1 MTTSSQLAE
10 VTPST
15 EGIAKAAGVL
25 SLGNVASRALGLVR
39 ETVKA
44 DLFGASP
51 YVSAFEVAAIVP
63 TMIYDLLIGGLL
75 SAALVPVF
83 SDYASP
89 QQRQELWRIFSIVVS
104 LAVVILSLIVILLE
118 LFAPQVAWLLGGGFD
133 VQFQAVTTK
142 LIRIILPAVLFFGLS
157 GMVTAL
163 LYTLKRF
170 TYPAFGAAIYNAGI
184 ITAALLLADKVN
196 IYSLALGIL
205 LGAMLQLAIQ
215 LPDLRDVRFALS
227 LDLSHPAL
235 RRIVGLYLPI
245 VLGLVISQIGIAIDR
260 NLASRTGGESIAW
273 MQYATRLIQLPIGLV
288 SAAISLAIL
297 PTLSQYGSEAT
308 SQQHPT
314 SNIQYPISN
323 IQYPISDVKRETS
336 NACPEQSRRVKRET
350 SDFQR
355 TLALGLKMVLMAIIP
370 ATIGLFVLATP
381 IVALL
386 YQHGNFDAHD
396 TVQTAM
402 ALRYY
407 LLGLTFAAID
417 LPLVFAFYARKDTL
431 TPALVGV
438 LGVVVYLIVA
448 LSLIRPLGMI
458 GLILANS
465 AQLTIHALTMLVLIQ
480 RRMGGLGGHGI
491 MALALKTIFASLVMG
506 GITYLALS
514 GLQSALDAS
523 PLVSKLVIVGGAGG
537 VGLATYLGM
546 IALLRVEEAR
556 LVGKMIWRK
565 VRLSD

>member
-1 MTTSSQLAE
+1 MTTSSELAE
-10 VTPST
+10 VTPAT
-15 EGIAKAAGVL
+15 EGIAKAAGIL

-39 ETVKA
+39 EIVIA
-44 DLFGASP
+44 DIFGASP
-51 YVSAFEVAAIVP
+51 WVSAFEVASRVP

-89 QQRQELWRIFSIVVS
+89 EKRQELWRIFSVVLS
-104 LAVVILSLIVILLE
+104 LAVVVLGLIVILVE
-118 LFAPQVAWLLGGGFD
+118 LFAPQVASLLGGGFD
-133 VQFQAVTTK
+133 AQLQAVTTK
-142 LIRIILPAVLFFGLS
+142 MIRIVLPAVLFFGLS
-157 GMVTAL
+157 GMVTGL

-170 TYPAFGAAIYNAGI
+170 TYPAFGAAIYNAGV
-184 ITAALLLADKVN
+184 ITCALLLADKVN
-196 IYSLALGIL
+196 IYSLGLGIL
-205 LGAMLQLAIQ
+205 LGAILQLAIQ
-215 LPDLRDVRFALS
+215 LPDLRDVRFSFS

-235 RRIVGLYLPI
+235 RRIVGLYLPV
-245 VLGLVISQIGIAIDR
+245 VLGVVISQIGITIDR
-260 NLASRTGGESIAW
+260 RLASGTGEESIAW
-273 MQYATRLIQLPIGLV
+273 MRFATQLIQFPIGLV

-308 SQQHPT
+308 SQQSPT
-314 SNIQYPISN
+314 SNFQPFGRAQDRPPPSN
-323 IQYPISDVKRETS
+323 
-336 NACPEQSRRVKRET
+336 
-350 SDFQR
+350 FQH

-370 ATIGLFVLATP
+370 ATIGLFILATP

-386 YQHGNFDAHD
+386 YHHGQFDARD
-396 TVQTAM
+396 TVQTAL

-480 RRMGGLGGHGI
+480 RRMGGLGGHGV
-491 MALALKTIFASLVMG
+491 MALAFKALFASLVMG
-506 GITYLALS
+506 GVTYLALGRLES
-514 GLQSALDAS
+514 VLDANT
-523 PLVSKLVIVGGAGG
+523 LVGKLVIVGGAGG
-537 VGLATYLGM
+537 VGLATYLAM

-556 LVGKMIWRK
+556 MVGEMIWRK
-565 VRLSD
+565 VRSSG

>member
-1 MTTSSQLAE
+1 MTTSSQSVE
-10 VTPST
+10 VPPSG
-15 EGIAKAAGVL
+15 EGIAKAAGIL
-25 SLGNVASRALGLVR
+25 SLGNVASRVLGLVR
-39 ETVKA
+39 QTVIA

-51 YVSAFEVAAIVP
+51 YVSAFVAAARVP

-89 QQRQELWRIFSIVVS
+89 QKRQELWHIFSIVVS

-118 LFAPQVAWLLGGGFD
+118 LFAPQVAWLLGSGFD
-133 VQFQAVTTK
+133 AQLQAVTARM
-142 LIRIILPAVLFFGLS
+142 IRIILPAVLFFGLS
-157 GMVTAL
+157 GMVTGL

-196 IYSLALGIL
+196 IYSLTLGIL

-215 LPDLRDVRFALS
+215 LPDLRDVRFAFS

-235 RRIVGLYLPI
+235 RRIAGLYLPI
-245 VLGLVISQIGIAIDR
+245 VLGLVISQIGIVIDSS
-260 NLASRTGGESIAW
+260 LASRTGGESIAW
-273 MQYATRLIQLPIGLV
+273 MDYATRLIQFPIGMV
-288 SAAISLAIL
+288 SAAVSLAIL
-297 PTLSQYGSEAT
+297 PTLSQYASTA
-308 SQQHPT
+308 P
-314 SNIQYPISN
+314 SNQYPISN
-323 IQYPISDVKRETS
+323 IQPPTS
-336 NACPEQSRRVKRET
+336 NLQPPT
-350 SDFQR
+350 SDFQH

-370 ATIGLFVLATP
+370 ATIGLFVLAAP

-386 YQHGNFDAHD
+386 FQHGNFDAHD
-396 TVQTAM
+396 TAQTAL

-480 RRMGGLGGHGI
+480 RRLGGLGGHGI
-491 MALALKTIFASLVMG
+491 MALAFKTLSASLVMG
-506 GITYLALS
+506 GVTYLALS
-514 GLQSALDAS
+514 GLQRVLDANT
-523 PLVSKLVIVGGAGG
+523 LMGKLVIVGGAGG
-537 VGLATYLGM
+537 AGLATYLGM
-546 IALLRVEEAR
+546 IALLQVEEAR
-556 LVGKMIWRK
+556 LVGGMIWRK
-565 VRLSD
+565 VRPSS

>member
-1 MTTSSQLAE
+1 MTRESQLAE
-10 VTPST
+10 APPST
-15 EGIAKAAGVL
+15 EGIAKAAGIL

-51 YVSAFEVAAIVP
+51 EVSAFVVAAQVP
-63 TMIYDLLIGGLL
+63 TIIYDLLIGGLL

-89 QQRQELWRIFSIVVS
+89 EKRQELWHIFSIVVS
-104 LAVVILSLIVILLE
+104 LAVVILSLVVILLE

-133 VQFQAVTTK
+133 AQLQAVTTK
-142 LIRIILPAVLFFGLS
+142 MIRIILPAVLFFGLS
-157 GMVTAL
+157 GMVTGL

-184 ITAALLLADKVN
+184 ITCALLLADKVS

-215 LPDLRDVRFALS
+215 LPDLRDVRFAFS

-235 RRIVGLYLPI
+235 RRIVGLYLPV

-297 PTLSQYGSEAT
+297 PTLSQYGSTEP
-308 SQQHPT
+308 SEQDPV
-314 SNIQYPISN
+314 SNLQRPISN
-323 IQYPISDVKRETS
+323 
-336 NACPEQSRRVKRET
+336 
-350 SDFQR
+350 FQH
-355 TLALGLKMVLMAIIP
+355 TLALALKMVLVAIIP
-370 ATIGLFVLATP
+370 AAIGLFVLAAP

-386 YQHGNFDAHD
+386 YQHGNFDTYD
-396 TVQTAM
+396 TVQTTL

-438 LGVVVYLIVA
+438 LGVVVYLILA

-465 AQLTIHALTMLVLIQ
+465 AQLTIHALTMLALLQ

-491 MALALKTIFASLVMG
+491 TALALKTLFASLVMG

-514 GLQSALDAS
+514 GLQRVLDVRT
-523 PLVSKLVIVGGAGG
+523 LVGKFIIVSGAGG
-537 VGLATYLGM
+537 LGLATYLGM
-546 IALLRVEEAR
+546 MVLLRVEEAR
-556 LVGKMIWRK
+556 LVGEMIWRK
-565 VRLSD
+565 VRPSG

>member
-1 MTTSSQLAE
+1 MTTSSQPTE
-10 VTPST
+10 VPPAT
-15 EGIAKAAGVL
+15 EGIAKAAGIL

-39 ETVKA
+39 QTVIA
-44 DLFGASP
+44 GLFGSSP
-51 YVSAFEVAAIVP
+51 HVSAFVAAARVP

-89 QQRQELWRIFSIVVS
+89 EKRQELWRIFSVVLS

-118 LFAPQVAWLLGGGFD
+118 LFAPQVAWLLGSGFD
-133 VQFQAVTTK
+133 AQLQAVTTK
-142 LIRIILPAVLFFGLS
+142 MIRLILPAVLFFGIS
-157 GMVTAL
+157 GMVTGL

-170 TYPAFGAAIYNAGI
+170 TYPAFGAAIYNAGL
-184 ITAALLLADKVN
+184 ITCALFLADKIN

-205 LGAMLQLAIQ
+205 LGAILQLAIQ
-215 LPDLRDVRFALS
+215 LPDLRDVRFAFS

-235 RRIVGLYLPI
+235 RRIAGLYLPI
-245 VLGLVISQIGIAIDR
+245 VLGLVISQIGIVIDS

-273 MQYATRLIQLPIGLV
+273 MDYATRLIQFPIGMV

-297 PTLSQYGSEAT
+297 PTLSQYASAT
-308 SQQHPT
+308 SSKQP
-314 SNIQYPISN
+314 PISN
-323 IQYPISDVKRETS
+323 IQYPTS
-336 NACPEQSRRVKRET
+336 N
-350 SDFQR
+350 FQH

-370 ATIGLFVLATP
+370 ATIGLFVLAAP

-386 YQHGNFDAHD
+386 FQHGNFDAHD
-396 TVQTAM
+396 TAQTAL

-465 AQLTIHALTMLVLIQ
+465 TQLTVHALTMLALIQ
-480 RRMGGLGGHGI
+480 RRLGGLGGHGI
-491 MALALKTIFASLVMG
+491 MALAFKALSASLVMG
-506 GITYLALS
+506 GMTYLALG

-523 PLVSKLVIVGGAGG
+523 TLVGKLVIVGGAGG

-556 LVGKMIWRK
+556 LVGEMIWRK
-565 VRLSD
+565 VRPSS

>member
-1 MTTSSQLAE
+1 MTTSSQSAE
-10 VTPST
+10 VPPAG
-15 EGIAKAAGVL
+15 EGIARAAGIL
-25 SLGNVASRALGLVR
+25 SLGNVASRVLGLVR
-39 ETVKA
+39 QTVIA
-44 DLFGASP
+44 DLFGSSP
-51 YVSAFEVAAIVP
+51 HFSAFVAAARVP

-89 QQRQELWRIFSIVVS
+89 QKRQELWRIFSIVVS
-104 LAVVILSLIVILLE
+104 LAVVVLSLIVILLE
-118 LFAPQVAWLLGGGFD
+118 LFAPQVAWLLVGGFD
-133 VQFQAVTTK
+133 AQLQAVTTK
-142 LIRIILPAVLFFGLS
+142 MIRIILPAVLFFGLS
-157 GMVTAL
+157 GMVTGL

-215 LPDLRDVRFALS
+215 LPDLRDVRFAFS

-235 RRIVGLYLPI
+235 RRIAGLYLPI
-245 VLGLVISQIGIAIDR
+245 VLGLIISQIGIVIDS

-273 MQYATRLIQLPIGLV
+273 MDYATRLIQFPIGMV
-288 SAAISLAIL
+288 SAAVSLAIL
-297 PTLSQYGSEAT
+297 PTLSQYASAT
-308 SQQHPT
+308 SSKQP
-314 SNIQYPISN
+314 PISN
-323 IQYPISDVKRETS
+323 IQYPISNVKRETS
-336 NACPEQSRRVKRET
+336 NVKRQA

-355 TLALGLKMVLMAIIP
+355 TLALGLKMVLIAIIP
-370 ATIGLFVLATP
+370 ATIGLFVLAAP

-386 YQHGNFDAHD
+386 FQHGNFDAHD
-396 TVQTAM
+396 TAQTAL

-465 AQLTIHALTMLVLIQ
+465 AQLTIHALTMLVLFQ

-491 MALALKTIFASLVMG
+491 MALIFKTIFASLVMG
-506 GITYLALS
+506 GVTYLALS
-514 GLQSALDAS
+514 GLQRVLDANT
-523 PLVSKLVIVGGAGG
+523 LLGKLVIVGGAGG
-537 VGLATYLGM
+537 VGLVTYLGM

-556 LVGKMIWRK
+556 LVGEMIWRK
-565 VRLSD
+565 VRSSS

>member
-1 MTTSSQLAE
+1 MTTSSQSVE
-10 VTPST
+10 VPPAT
-15 EGIAKAAGVL
+15 EGIAKAAGIL

-39 ETVKA
+39 ETVIA
-44 DLFGASP
+44 DVFGASP
-51 YVSAFEVAAIVP
+51 WVSAFEVASRVP
-63 TMIYDLLIGGLL
+63 TIIYDLLIGGLL

-83 SDYASP
+83 SDYTSP
-89 QQRQELWRIFSIVVS
+89 EKRQELWRIFSVVLS
-104 LAVVILSLIVILLE
+104 LTVVILGLIVFLLE
-118 LFAPQVAWLLGGGFD
+118 LLAPVVTWVLGGGFD
-133 VQFQAVTTK
+133 AQLQAVTTRM
-142 LIRIILPAVLFFGLS
+142 IRIILPAVLFFGLS
-157 GMVTAL
+157 GMVTGL

-170 TYPAFGAAIYNAGI
+170 TYPAFGAAIYNFGI
-184 ITAALLLADKVN
+184 ITCALLLADKVN
-196 IYSLALGIL
+196 IYSLGLGIL

-215 LPDLRDVRFALS
+215 LPDLRDVRFSFS
-227 LDLSHPAL
+227 LDLSNPAL
-235 RRIVGLYLPI
+235 RRILGLYLPV
-245 VLGLVISQIGIAIDR
+245 VLGLVVSEIGIIIDR

-273 MQYATRLIQLPIGLV
+273 MRFATQLIQLPIGLV
-288 SAAISLAIL
+288 STAVSLAIL
-297 PTLSQYGSEAT
+297 PTLSQYGSEA
-308 SQQHPT
+308 SSEQNSI

-323 IQYPISDVKRETS
+323 VKRQTSNVKRET
-336 NACPEQSRRVKRET
+336 P
-350 SDFQR
+350 DFQR
-355 TLALGLKMVLMAIIP
+355 TLAQGLKMVLVAIIP

-381 IVALL
+381 VVALL
-386 YQHGNFDAHD
+386 YEHGEFDARD
-396 TVQTAM
+396 TAQTAM

-491 MALALKTIFASLVMG
+491 MALAFKTLLAALVMG
-506 GITYLALS
+506 GVVYLTLS
-514 GLQSALDAS
+514 GLQRVLDANT
-523 PLVSKLVIVGGAGG
+523 LVSKLVIVGGAGG

-556 LVGKMIWRK
+556 LVGEMIWRK
-565 VRLSD
+565 VRPSS

>member
-1 MTTSSQLAE
+1 MSQSAE
-10 VTPST
+10 VPPAT
-15 EGIAKAAGVL
+15 EGIAKAAGIL

-44 DLFGASP
+44 NIFGASP

-83 SDYASP
+83 SDYAAP
-89 QQRQELWRIFSIVVS
+89 EKRRELWRIFSVVLS
-104 LAVVILSLIVILLE
+104 LAVVILGGIVILLE
-118 LFAPQVAWLLGGGFD
+118 LFAPQVAWLLGSGFD
-133 VQFQAVTTK
+133 AELQAVTAK
-142 LIRIILPAVLFFGLS
+142 MIRIILPAVLFFGLS
-157 GMVTAL
+157 GMVTGL

-184 ITAALLLADKVN
+184 ITCALLLADKVN
-196 IYSLALGIL
+196 IYSLGLGIL
-205 LGAMLQLAIQ
+205 LGAMLQLAML
-215 LPDLRDVRFALS
+215 LPDLRDVKFAFS

-235 RRIVGLYLPI
+235 RRIAGLYLPI

-260 NLASRTGGESIAW
+260 NLASRTGEESIAW

-297 PTLSQYGSEAT
+297 PTLSQYGSSEA
-308 SQQHPT
+308 PT
-314 SNIQYPISN
+314 SNLQP
-323 IQYPISDVKRETS
+323 PTS
-336 NACPEQSRRVKRET
+336 NLQPPT
-350 SDFQR
+350 SNFQQ

-381 IVALL
+381 IVSLL

-417 LPLVFAFYARKDTL
+417 LPLIFAFYARKDTL

-438 LGVVVYLIVA
+438 LGVVVYLVVA

-458 GLILANS
+458 GLVLANS
-465 AQLTIHALTMLVLIQ
+465 TQLTIHALTMLVLLQ
-480 RRMGGLGGHGI
+480 RRLGGLGKHGI
-491 MALALKTIFASLVMG
+491 MTLAAKTLFASLVMG
-506 GITYLALS
+506 GVTYLVLS
-514 GLQSALDAS
+514 ELQGVLDANT
-523 PLVSKLVIVGGAGG
+523 LMSKLVIVGGAGG

-546 IALLRVEEAR
+546 IALLRVKEAR
-556 LVGKMIWRK
+556 LVGDMIWRK
-565 VRLSD
+565 VRSSLN

>member
-1 MTTSSQLAE
+1 MTTSSQLPEA
-10 VTPST
+10 PPAT
-15 EGIAKAAGVL
+15 EGIAKAAGIL
-25 SLGNVASRALGLVR
+25 SLGNVASRMLGLVR

-44 DLFGASP
+44 DLFGASS
-51 YVSAFEVAAIVP
+51 YVSAFVVAAQVP
-63 TMIYDLLIGGLL
+63 KIIYDLLIGGLL

-83 SDYASP
+83 SDYTSP
-89 QQRQELWRIFSIVVS
+89 QKRQELWHIFSIVVS
-104 LAVVILSLIVILLE
+104 VAVVILALIVVLLE
-118 LFAPQVAWLLGGGFD
+118 LLAPQVAWLLGGGFD
-133 VQFQAVTTK
+133 VQVQAVTTRM
-142 LIRIILPAVLFFGLS
+142 IRIILPAMFFFGLS
-157 GMVTAL
+157 GIVTGL

-184 ITAALLLADKVN
+184 ITCALLLADKVN

-205 LGAMLQLAIQ
+205 LGAILQLAIQ
-215 LPDLRDVRFALS
+215 LPDLRDVRFTFS
-227 LDLSHPAL
+227 FDLSHPAL
-235 RRIVGLYLPI
+235 RRIVGLYLPV

-273 MQYATRLIQLPIGLV
+273 MEYATRLIQLPIGLV
-288 SAAISLAIL
+288 SAAVSLAIL
-297 PTLSQYGSEAT
+297 PTLSRYGSSKAQ
-308 SQQHPT
+308 SSKFKAQNCNPQYLMSNIRYPT
-314 SNIQYPISN
+314 SNFQP
-323 IQYPISDVKRETS
+323 PTS
-336 NACPEQSRRVKRET
+336 N
-350 SDFQR
+350 FQH
-355 TLALGLKMVLMAIIP
+355 TLALGLKMVLIAIIP

-386 YQHGNFDAHD
+386 YQHGDFDARD

-465 AQLTIHALTMLVLIQ
+465 TQLTIHALTMLVLIQ

-491 MALALKTIFASLVMG
+491 MALALKTLFASLVMG
-506 GITYLALS
+506 GTTYLALT
-514 GLQSALDAS
+514 GLQRALDANT
-523 PLVSKLVIVGGAGG
+523 LVGKFVIVSGAGG

-546 IALLRVEEAR
+546 IALLRVEEAK
-556 LVGKMIWRK
+556 LVGEMIWRK
-565 VRLSD
+565 VRPSD

>member
-1 MTTSSQLAE
+1 
-10 VTPST
+10 
-15 EGIAKAAGVL
+15 
-25 SLGNVASRALGLVR
+25 VR

-51 YVSAFEVAAIVP
+51 WVSAFEVAAIVP

-89 QQRQELWRIFSIVVS
+89 EKRQELWRIFSVVLS
-104 LAVVILSLIVILLE
+104 LTVVILGLIVFLLE
-118 LFAPQVAWLLGGGFD
+118 LLAPLVTWLLGGGFD
-133 VQFQAVTTK
+133 AQLQAVTTRM
-142 LIRIILPAVLFFGLS
+142 IRIILPAVLFFGLS
-157 GMVTAL
+157 GMVTGL

-170 TYPAFGAAIYNAGI
+170 TYPAFGAAIYNFGI
-184 ITAALLLADKVN
+184 ITCALLLADKVN
-196 IYSLALGIL
+196 IYSLGLGIL

-215 LPDLRDVRFALS
+215 LPDLHDVRFSFS
-227 LDLSHPAL
+227 LDLSDPAL
-235 RRIVGLYLPI
+235 RRILGLYLPV
-245 VLGLVISQIGIAIDR
+245 VLGLVVSEIGIIIDR

-273 MQYATRLIQLPIGLV
+273 MRFATQLIQLPIGLV
-288 SAAISLAIL
+288 STAVSLAIL
-297 PTLSQYGSEAT
+297 PTLSQYGSEA
-308 SQQHPT
+308 SSEQN
-314 SNIQYPISN
+314 SISN
-323 IQYPISDVKRETS
+323 VKR
-336 NACPEQSRRVKRET
+336 QT

-355 TLALGLKMVLMAIIP
+355 TLAQGLKMVLVAIIP

-381 IVALL
+381 VVALL
-386 YQHGNFDAHD
+386 YEHGEFDTRD

-465 AQLTIHALTMLVLIQ
+465 AQLTIHALTMLALFQ

-491 MALALKTIFASLVMG
+491 MALAFKTLLAALVMG
-506 GITYLALS
+506 GVTYLALS
-514 GLQSALDAS
+514 GLQRVLDANT
-523 PLVSKLVIVGGAGG
+523 LVGKLVIVGGAGG
-537 VGLATYLGM
+537 VGLVTYLGM

-556 LVGKMIWRK
+556 LVGEMIWRK
-565 VRLSD
+565 VRPSS

>member
-1 MTTSSQLAE
+1 MTTSSQPAE
-10 VTPST
+10 ATPAT

-25 SLGNVASRALGLVR
+25 SLGNVASRVLGLVR
-39 ETVKA
+39 QTVIA

-51 YVSAFEVAAIVP
+51 YVSAFVAAARVP
-63 TMIYDLLIGGLL
+63 TMVYDLLIGGLL

-89 QQRQELWRIFSIVVS
+89 QKRQELWHIFSIVLS

-118 LFAPQVAWLLGGGFD
+118 LFAPQVAWLLGSGFD
-133 VQFQAVTTK
+133 AQLQAVTTK
-142 LIRIILPAVLFFGLS
+142 MIRIILPAVLFFGLS
-157 GMVTAL
+157 GMVTGL

-184 ITAALLLADKVN
+184 ITAALLLADRVN

-215 LPDLRDVRFALS
+215 LPDLRDVRFAFS

-235 RRIVGLYLPI
+235 RRIAGLYLPI
-245 VLGLVISQIGIAIDR
+245 VLGLIISQIGIVIDS

-273 MQYATRLIQLPIGLV
+273 MDYATRLIQFPIGMV
-288 SAAISLAIL
+288 SAAVSLAIL
-297 PTLSQYGSEAT
+297 PTLSQYASSEAQ
-308 SQQHPT
+308 SSKLKP
-314 SNIQYPISN
+314 PISN
-323 IQYPISDVKRETS
+323 IQYQTS
-336 NACPEQSRRVKRET
+336 N
-350 SDFQR
+350 FQH

-370 ATIGLFVLATP
+370 ATLSLFVLAAP

-386 YQHGNFDAHD
+386 FQHGNFDAHD
-396 TVQTAM
+396 TAQTAL

-465 AQLTIHALTMLVLIQ
+465 AQLTVHALTMLVLFQ
-480 RRMGGLGGHGI
+480 RRLGGLGGHGI
-491 MALALKTIFASLVMG
+491 MALAFKTLSASLVMG
-506 GITYLALS
+506 GMTYLALG

-523 PLVSKLVIVGGAGG
+523 TLVGKLVIVGGAGS

-556 LVGKMIWRK
+556 LVGEMIWRK
-565 VRLSD
+565 VRSSG

>member
-1 MTTSSQLAE
+1 MTTSSQPAE
-10 VTPST
+10 VPPAT
-15 EGIAKAAGVL
+15 EGIAKAAGIL
-25 SLGNVASRALGLVR
+25 SLGNVASRVLGLVR
-39 ETVKA
+39 ETVIA
-44 DLFGASP
+44 DVFGASP
-51 YVSAFEVAAIVP
+51 WVSAFEVASRVP
-63 TMIYDLLIGGLL
+63 TIIYDLLIGGLL

-89 QQRQELWRIFSIVVS
+89 EKRQELWRIFSVVLS
-104 LAVVILSLIVILLE
+104 LTVVILGLIVFFLE
-118 LFAPQVAWLLGGGFD
+118 LLAPVVTWLLGGGFD
-133 VQFQAVTTK
+133 AQLQAVTTRM
-142 LIRIILPAVLFFGLS
+142 IRIILPAVLFFGLS
-157 GMVTAL
+157 GMVTGL

-170 TYPAFGAAIYNAGI
+170 TYPAFGAAIYNFGI
-184 ITAALLLADKVN
+184 ITCALLLADKVN
-196 IYSLALGIL
+196 IYSLGLGIL

-215 LPDLRDVRFALS
+215 LPDLRDVRFSFS
-227 LDLSHPAL
+227 LDLSDPAL
-235 RRIVGLYLPI
+235 RRILGLYLPV
-245 VLGLVISQIGIAIDR
+245 VLGLVVSEIGIIIDR

-273 MQYATRLIQLPIGLV
+273 MRFATQLIQLPIGLV
-288 SAAISLAIL
+288 STAVSLAIL
-297 PTLSQYGSEAT
+297 PTLSQYGSEA
-308 SQQHPT
+308 SSEQNSISNVKRQT
-314 SNIQYPISN
+314 SN
-323 IQYPISDVKRETS
+323 
-336 NACPEQSRRVKRET
+336 VKRET
-350 SDFQR
+350 SDFQQ
-355 TLALGLKMVLMAIIP
+355 TLAQGLKMVLVAIIP

-381 IVALL
+381 VVALL
-386 YQHGNFDAHD
+386 YQHGEFDARD

-480 RRMGGLGGHGI
+480 KRIGGLGGHGI
-491 MALALKTIFASLVMG
+491 MALAFKALFASLVMG
-506 GITYLALS
+506 GVTYLALS
-514 GLQSALDAS
+514 GLQRVLDANT
-523 PLVSKLVIVGGAGG
+523 LVGKLVIVGGAGG

-556 LVGKMIWRK
+556 LVGEMIWRK
-565 VRLSD
+565 VRPSS

>member
-1 MTTSSQLAE
+1 MTTSSQSVE
-10 VTPST
+10 PPPSG
-15 EGIAKAAGVL
+15 EGIAKAAGIL
-25 SLGNVASRALGLVR
+25 SLGNVASRVLGLVR
-39 ETVKA
+39 QTVIA

-51 YVSAFEVAAIVP
+51 YVSAFVAAARVP

-89 QQRQELWRIFSIVVS
+89 QKRQELWRIFSIVVS
-104 LAVVILSLIVILLE
+104 LAVVVLSLIVILLE
-118 LFAPQVAWLLGGGFD
+118 LFAPQVAWLLGSGFD
-133 VQFQAVTTK
+133 AQLRAVTTK
-142 LIRIILPAVLFFGLS
+142 MIRIILPAVLFFGMS
-157 GMVTAL
+157 GMVTGL

-215 LPDLRDVRFALS
+215 LPDLRDVRFAFS

-235 RRIVGLYLPI
+235 RRIAGLYLPI
-245 VLGLVISQIGIAIDR
+245 VLGLVISQIGIVIDS
-260 NLASRTGGESIAW
+260 NLASRTGEESIAW
-273 MQYATRLIQLPIGLV
+273 MDYATRLIQFPIGMV
-288 SAAISLAIL
+288 SAAVSLAIL
-297 PTLSQYGSEAT
+297 PTLSQYASEAT
-308 SQQHPT
+308 SQ
-314 SNIQYPISN
+314 QYPISN
-323 IQYPISDVKRETS
+323 IQP
-336 NACPEQSRRVKRET
+336 PT

-355 TLALGLKMVLMAIIP
+355 TLAMGLKMVLMAIIP
-370 ATIGLFVLATP
+370 ATIGLFVLAAP

-386 YQHGNFDAHD
+386 FQHGSFDAHD
-396 TVQTAM
+396 TAQTAL

-458 GLILANS
+458 GLIIANS
-465 AQLTIHALTMLVLIQ
+465 TQLTVHALTMLDLLQ
-480 RRMGGLGGHGI
+480 RRMGELDRYGI
-491 MALALKTIFASLVMG
+491 KALALKTVFASLVMG
-506 GITYLALS
+506 GVTYLVL
-514 GLQSALDAS
+514 GRVQGALDANT
-523 PLVSKLVIVGGAGG
+523 LVGKLVIVGGAGG

-546 IALLRVEEAR
+546 ITLLRVEEAR
-556 LVGKMIWRK
+556 LVTGIIWRK
-565 VRLSD
+565 VQSSLLSRS

>member
-1 MTTSSQLAE
+1 MTTSSQSAE
-10 VTPST
+10 VPPSG
-15 EGIAKAAGVL
+15 EGIAKAAGIL
-25 SLGNVASRALGLVR
+25 SLGNVASRVLGLVR
-39 ETVKA
+39 QTVIA

-51 YVSAFEVAAIVP
+51 YVSAFVAAARVP

-89 QQRQELWRIFSIVVS
+89 QKRQELWRIFSIVVS
-104 LAVVILSLIVILLE
+104 LAVVVLSLIVILLE
-118 LFAPQVAWLLGGGFD
+118 LFAPQVAWLLGSGFD
-133 VQFQAVTTK
+133 AQLRAVTTK
-142 LIRIILPAVLFFGLS
+142 MIRIILPAVLFFGLS
-157 GMVTAL
+157 GMVTGL

-170 TYPAFGAAIYNAGI
+170 TYPAFGAAIYNAGL
-184 ITAALLLADKVN
+184 ITAALLLADRVN
-196 IYSLALGIL
+196 IYSLTLGIL

-215 LPDLRDVRFALS
+215 LPDLRDVRFAFS

-235 RRIVGLYLPI
+235 RRIAGLYLPI
-245 VLGLVISQIGIAIDR
+245 VLGLVISQIGIVIDSS
-260 NLASRTGGESIAW
+260 LASRTGGESIAW
-273 MQYATRLIQLPIGLV
+273 MDFATRLIQFPIGMV
-288 SAAISLAIL
+288 SAAVSLAIL
-297 PTLSQYGSEAT
+297 PTLSQYGSASSEQ
-308 SQQHPT
+308 S
-314 SNIQYPISN
+314 PISN
-323 IQYPISDVKRETS
+323 VKRETS
-336 NACPEQSRRVKRET
+336 NVKRQA

-370 ATIGLFVLATP
+370 ATIGLFVLAAP

-386 YQHGNFDAHD
+386 FQHGNFDAHD
-396 TVQTAM
+396 TAQTAM

-438 LGVVVYLIVA
+438 LGVVVYLVVA
-448 LSLIRPLGMI
+448 LSLIRTLGMI

-465 AQLTIHALTMLVLIQ
+465 AQLTVHALTMLVLLQ
-480 RRMGGLGGHGI
+480 RRLGGLGGHGI
-491 MALALKTIFASLVMG
+491 MRLAFKTLLASLVMG

-514 GLQSALDAS
+514 GLQTVFDVNT
-523 PLVSKLVIVGGAGG
+523 LVGKLVVVGGAGG

-556 LVGKMIWRK
+556 LVGGMIWRK
-565 VRLSD
+565 VRPSS

>member
-1 MTTSSQLAE
+1 MTTSSQPAK
-10 VTPST
+10 VPSAT
-15 EGIAKAAGVL
+15 EGIARAAGIL
-25 SLGNVASRALGLVR
+25 SLGNVASRVLGLVR
-39 ETVKA
+39 QTVIA
-44 DLFGASP
+44 NLFGASP
-51 YVSAFEVAAIVP
+51 YVSAFVAAARVP

-89 QQRQELWRIFSIVVS
+89 EKRQELWRIFSVVVS
-104 LAVVILSLIVILLE
+104 LAVVVLSLIVILLE
-118 LFAPQVAWLLGGGFD
+118 LFAPQVAWIIGSGFD
-133 VQFQAVTTK
+133 AELRAVTTK
-142 LIRIILPAVLFFGLS
+142 MIRIILPAVLFFGLS
-157 GMVTAL
+157 GMVTGL

-215 LPDLRDVRFALS
+215 LPDLRDVRFAFS

-235 RRIVGLYLPI
+235 RRIAGLYLPI
-245 VLGLVISQIGIAIDR
+245 VLGLIISQIGIVIDS

-273 MQYATRLIQLPIGLV
+273 MDYATRLIQFPIGMV
-288 SAAISLAIL
+288 SAAVSLAIL
-297 PTLSQYGSEAT
+297 PTLSQYASAT
-308 SQQHPT
+308 SSKQPPISNLQPPT
-314 SNIQYPISN
+314 SN
-323 IQYPISDVKRETS
+323 
-336 NACPEQSRRVKRET
+336 
-350 SDFQR
+350 FQH

-370 ATIGLFVLATP
+370 ATIGLFVLAAP

-386 YQHGNFDAHD
+386 FQHGNFDAHD
-396 TVQTAM
+396 TAQTAL

-417 LPLVFAFYARKDTL
+417 LPLIFAFYARKDTL

-438 LGVVVYLIVA
+438 LGVVVYLVVA

-465 AQLTIHALTMLVLIQ
+465 TQLTVHALTMLVLLQ
-480 RRMGGLGGHGI
+480 RRLGGLGGHGI
-491 MALALKTIFASLVMG
+491 MALAFKTLSASLVMG
-506 GITYLALS
+506 GMTYLALG
-514 GLQSALDAS
+514 GLQSALDAGT
-523 PLVSKLVIVGGAGG
+523 LVGKLVIVGGAGG
-537 VGLATYLGM
+537 VGLVTYLGM

-556 LVGKMIWRK
+556 LVGEMIWRK
-565 VRLSD
+565 VRPSS

>member
-1 MTTSSQLAE
+1 MTTSSQSVE
-10 VTPST
+10 VPPAT
-15 EGIAKAAGVL
+15 EGIAKAAGIL
-25 SLGNVASRALGLVR
+25 SLGNVASRVLGLVR
-39 ETVKA
+39 QTVIA

-51 YVSAFEVAAIVP
+51 HVSAFVAAARVP

-89 QQRQELWRIFSIVVS
+89 QKRQELWHIFSVVLS
-104 LAVVILSLIVILLE
+104 LAVVVLSLIVILLE
-118 LFAPQVAWLLGGGFD
+118 LLAPLVTWLLGGGFD
-133 VQFQAVTTK
+133 AQLQAVTTR

-157 GMVTAL
+157 GMVTGL

-215 LPDLRDVRFALS
+215 LPDLRDVRFAFS

-235 RRIVGLYLPI
+235 RRIAGLYLPI
-245 VLGLVISQIGIAIDR
+245 VLGLIISQIGIVIDS

-273 MQYATRLIQLPIGLV
+273 MDYATRLIQLPIGLV
-288 SAAISLAIL
+288 STAVSLAIL
-297 PTLSQYGSEAT
+297 PTLSQYASSEAQSSKLKAQT
-308 SQQHPT
+308 SNLQPPT
-314 SNIQYPISN
+314 SN
-323 IQYPISDVKRETS
+323 
-336 NACPEQSRRVKRET
+336 
-350 SDFQR
+350 FQH

-370 ATIGLFVLATP
+370 AAIGLFVLAAP

-386 YQHGNFDAHD
+386 FQHGNFDAHD
-396 TVQTAM
+396 TAQTAL

-465 AQLTIHALTMLVLIQ
+465 TQLTIHALIMLVLLQ
-480 RRMGGLGGHGI
+480 RRLGGLGGHGI
-491 MALALKTIFASLVMG
+491 MALAFKTLSASLVMG
-506 GITYLALS
+506 GMTYLALG
-514 GLQSALDAS
+514 GLQSALDANT
-523 PLVSKLVIVGGAGG
+523 LVGKLVIVGGAGG

-556 LVGKMIWRK
+556 LVGEMIWRK
-565 VRLSD
+565 VRPSS

>member
-1 MTTSSQLAE
+1 MTASSQLVE
-10 VTPST
+10 TPPAT
-15 EGIAKAAGVL
+15 AGIAKAAGIL

-44 DLFGASP
+44 DIFGASP

-83 SDYASP
+83 SDYAST
-89 QQRQELWRIFSIVVS
+89 QKRRELWRIFSIVVS
-104 LAVVILSLIVILLE
+104 LAVVILSLIVLILE
-118 LFAPQVAWLLGGGFD
+118 LFAPQVAWLLGSGFD
-133 VQFQAVTTK
+133 VQLQAVTTRM
-142 LIRIILPAVLFFGLS
+142 IRIILPAVLFFGLS
-157 GMVTAL
+157 GMVTGL

-184 ITAALLLADKVN
+184 ITCALLLADKVN
-196 IYSLALGIL
+196 IYSLGLGIL

-215 LPDLRDVRFALS
+215 LPDLRDVRFAFS

-235 RRIVGLYLPI
+235 RRIAGLYLPI

-297 PTLSQYGSEAT
+297 PTLSQYGSSEAQ
-308 SQQHPT
+308 SSKSKAQSSNFQQ
-314 SNIQYPISN
+314 
-323 IQYPISDVKRETS
+323 
-336 NACPEQSRRVKRET
+336 
-350 SDFQR
+350 
-355 TLALGLKMVLMAIIP
+355 TLALGLKLVLMAIIP
-370 ATIGLFVLATP
+370 ATIGLFVLAAP
-381 IVALL
+381 VVGLL

-396 TVQTAM
+396 TAQTAM

-465 AQLTIHALTMLVLIQ
+465 TQLTVHALAMLVLIQ
-480 RRMGGLGGHGI
+480 RRLGGLGGHGI
-491 MALALKTIFASLVMG
+491 MLLAFKTLLASLVMG
-506 GITYLALS
+506 GATYLALS
-514 GLQSALDAS
+514 GLQTVLDAS
-523 PLVSKLVIVGGAGG
+523 ALMGKLVIVAGAGG
-537 VGLATYLGM
+537 AGLATYLGM
-546 IALLRVEEAR
+546 IALLRVEEVR
-556 LVGKMIWRK
+556 LVGETIWRK
-565 VRLSD
+565 VRPSS

>member
-1 MTTSSQLAE
+1 MTRESQLAE
-10 VTPST
+10 APPST
-15 EGIAKAAGVL
+15 EGIAKAAGIL

-51 YVSAFEVAAIVP
+51 EVSAFVVAAQVP
-63 TMIYDLLIGGLL
+63 TIIYDLLIGGLL

-89 QQRQELWRIFSIVVS
+89 EKRRELWHIFSIVVS
-104 LAVVILSLIVILLE
+104 LAVVILSLVVVLLE
-118 LFAPQVAWLLGGGFD
+118 LFAPQVAWVLGGGFD
-133 VQFQAVTTK
+133 AQLQAVTTK
-142 LIRIILPAVLFFGLS
+142 MIRIILPAVLFFGLS
-157 GMVTAL
+157 GMVTGL

-184 ITAALLLADKVN
+184 ITCALLLADKVS

-215 LPDLRDVRFALS
+215 LPDLRDVRFAFS

-235 RRIVGLYLPI
+235 RRIVGLYLPV

-297 PTLSQYGSEAT
+297 PTLSQYGSTEP
-308 SQQHPT
+308 SEQDPV
-314 SNIQYPISN
+314 SNLQSPISN
-323 IQYPISDVKRETS
+323 
-336 NACPEQSRRVKRET
+336 
-350 SDFQR
+350 FQH
-355 TLALGLKMVLMAIIP
+355 TLALGLKMVLVAIIP
-370 ATIGLFVLATP
+370 AAIGLFVLAAP

-386 YQHGNFDAHD
+386 YQHGNFDTYD
-396 TVQTAM
+396 TVQTTL

-438 LGVVVYLIVA
+438 LGVVVYLILA

-465 AQLTIHALTMLVLIQ
+465 AQLTIHALTMLALLQ

-491 MALALKTIFASLVMG
+491 TALALKTLFASLVMG

-514 GLQSALDAS
+514 GLQRVLDVRT
-523 PLVSKLVIVGGAGG
+523 LVGKFIIVSGAGG
-537 VGLATYLGM
+537 LGLATYLGM
-546 IALLRVEEAR
+546 MLLLRVEEAR
-556 LVGKMIWRK
+556 LVREMIWRK
-565 VRLSD
+565 VRPSG

>member
-10 VTPST
+10 APLST
-15 EGIAKAAGVL
+15 EGIAKAAGIL
-25 SLGNVASRALGLVR
+25 ALGNVASRVLGLVR

-44 DLFGASP
+44 NLFGASS

-83 SDYASP
+83 SDYASSEK
-89 QQRQELWRIFSIVVS
+89 RQELWRIFSIVVS
-104 LAVVILSLIVILLE
+104 LAVVILGLIVILLE

-133 VQFQAVTTK
+133 PQFQAVTTRM
-142 LIRIILPAVLFFGLS
+142 IRIILPAVLFFGLS
-157 GMVTAL
+157 GMVTGL

-170 TYPAFGAAIYNAGI
+170 NYPAFGAAIYNAGV

-215 LPDLRDVRFALS
+215 LPDLRDVRFSFS

-235 RRIVGLYLPI
+235 RRIAGLYLPV
-245 VLGLVISQIGIAIDR
+245 VLGLVVSNIGIGIDR

-288 SAAISLAIL
+288 SAAVSLAIL
-297 PTLSQYGSEAT
+297 PTLSQCGSEA
-308 SQQHPT
+308 SSEQN
-314 SNIQYPISN
+314 SISN

-336 NACPEQSRRVKRET
+336 NVKREM

-355 TLALGLKMVLMAIIP
+355 TLALGLKMVLVAIIP

-386 YQHGNFDAHD
+386 YQHGDFGARD
-396 TVQTAM
+396 TIQTAM

-465 AQLTIHALTMLVLIQ
+465 TQLTIHALTMLALIQ
-480 RRMGGLGGHGI
+480 RRLGGLGGHGI
-491 MALALKTIFASLVMG
+491 MALACKTLSASLVMG
-506 GITYLALS
+506 GVTYLVLS
-514 GLQSALDAS
+514 GLQGVLDVNT
-523 PLVSKLVIVGGAGG
+523 LVGKLAVVGGAGG
-537 VGLATYLGM
+537 VGVVTYLGM

-556 LVGKMIWRK
+556 LVGEMIWRK
-565 VRLSD
+565 VRPSS

>member
-1 MTTSSQLAE
+1 MTTSSQSAE
-10 VTPST
+10 VPASG
-15 EGIAKAAGVL
+15 EGIARAAGIL
-25 SLGNVASRALGLVR
+25 SLGNVASRVLGLVR
-39 ETVKA
+39 QTVIA

-51 YVSAFEVAAIVP
+51 YVSAFVAAARVP

-89 QQRQELWRIFSIVVS
+89 QKRQELWHIFSIVLS
-104 LAVVILSLIVILLE
+104 LAVVILGLIVILLE
-118 LFAPQVAWLLGGGFD
+118 LFAPHVAWLLGSGFD
-133 VQFQAVTTK
+133 AQLQAVTTK
-142 LIRIILPAVLFFGLS
+142 MIRIILPAVLFFGLS
-157 GMVTAL
+157 GMVTGL

-215 LPDLRDVRFALS
+215 LPDLRDVRFAFS

-235 RRIVGLYLPI
+235 RRIAGLYLPI
-245 VLGLVISQIGIAIDR
+245 VLGLVISQIGIVIDS

-273 MQYATRLIQLPIGLV
+273 MDYATRLIQFPIGMV

-297 PTLSQYGSEAT
+297 PTLSQYASAASNE
-308 SQQHPT
+308 QPPT
-314 SNIQYPISN
+314 SNLQPPISN
-323 IQYPISDVKRETS
+323 
-336 NACPEQSRRVKRET
+336 
-350 SDFQR
+350 FQR

-438 LGVVVYLIVA
+438 LGVVVYLVVA
-448 LSLIRPLGMI
+448 LSLIQPLGMI

-465 AQLTIHALTMLVLIQ
+465 VQLTIHALTMLALFQ
-480 RRMGGLGGHGI
+480 RRLGGLGGHGI
-491 MALALKTIFASLVMG
+491 MALAFKTLSASLVMG
-506 GITYLALS
+506 GMTYLALG

-523 PLVSKLVIVGGAGG
+523 TLVGKLVIVGGAGG

-546 IALLRVEEAR
+546 IALLQVEEAR
-556 LVGKMIWRK
+556 LVGEMIWRK
-565 VRLSD
+565 VRPSG

>member
-1 MTTSSQLAE
+1 
-10 VTPST
+10 
-15 EGIAKAAGVL
+15 
-25 SLGNVASRALGLVR
+25 
-39 ETVKA
+39 
-44 DLFGASP
+44 
-51 YVSAFEVAAIVP
+51 
-63 TMIYDLLIGGLL
+63 
-75 SAALVPVF
+75 
-83 SDYASP
+83 
-89 QQRQELWRIFSIVVS
+89 
-104 LAVVILSLIVILLE
+104 
-118 LFAPQVAWLLGGGFD
+118 LGGGFD
-133 VQFQAVTTK
+133 AQLQAVTTK
-142 LIRIILPAVLFFGLS
+142 MIRIILPAVLFFGLS
-157 GMVTAL
+157 GMVTGL

-184 ITAALLLADKVN
+184 ITCALLLADKVS

-215 LPDLRDVRFALS
+215 LPDLRDVRFAFS

-235 RRIVGLYLPI
+235 RRIVGLYLPV

-297 PTLSQYGSEAT
+297 PTLSQYGSTEP
-308 SQQHPT
+308 SEQDPV
-314 SNIQYPISN
+314 SNLQRPISN
-323 IQYPISDVKRETS
+323 LQSPIS
-336 NACPEQSRRVKRET
+336 N
-350 SDFQR
+350 FQH
-355 TLALGLKMVLMAIIP
+355 TLAVGLKMVLVAIIP
-370 ATIGLFVLATP
+370 AAIGLFVLAAP

-386 YQHGNFDAHD
+386 YQHGNFDTYD
-396 TVQTAM
+396 TVQTTL

-438 LGVVVYLIVA
+438 LGVVVYLILA

-465 AQLTIHALTMLVLIQ
+465 AQLTIHALTMLALLQ

-491 MALALKTIFASLVMG
+491 TALALKTLFASLVMG

-514 GLQSALDAS
+514 GLQRVLDANT
-523 PLVSKLVIVGGAGG
+523 LLGKFVIVSGAGG
-537 VGLATYLGM
+537 LGLATYLGM
-546 IALLRVEEAR
+546 MVLLRVEEAR
-556 LVGKMIWRK
+556 LVGEMIWRK
-565 VRLSD
+565 VRPSG

>member
-1 MTTSSQLAE
+1 MTTSSQSAE
-10 VTPST
+10 IPPAT
-15 EGIAKAAGVL
+15 EGIAKAAGIL

-39 ETVKA
+39 ESVIA

-51 YVSAFEVAAIVP
+51 YVSAFEVASTVP

-89 QQRQELWRIFSIVVS
+89 EKRQELWHIFSIVLS
-104 LAVVILSLIVILLE
+104 LAVVILGLIVVLLE
-118 LFAPQVAWLLGGGFD
+118 LLAPLVTWLLGGGFD
-133 VQFQAVTTK
+133 AQLQAVTTN
-142 LIRIILPAVLFFGLS
+142 LIRIILPAVLLFGLS
-157 GMVTAL
+157 GIVTGL

-170 TYPAFGAAIYNAGI
+170 TYPAFGAAIYNAGL
-184 ITAALLLADKVN
+184 ITCALLLADKIN
-196 IYSLALGIL
+196 IYSLTLGIL
-205 LGAMLQLAIQ
+205 LGAILQLAIQ
-215 LPDLRDVRFALS
+215 LPDLRDVRLTFS

-235 RRIVGLYLPI
+235 RRIASLYLPI
-245 VLGLVISQIGIAIDR
+245 VLGLVISQLGIGIDR
-260 NLASRTGGESIAW
+260 RLASGTGEESIAW
-273 MQYATRLIQLPIGLV
+273 MRFATRLIQFPIGLV

-297 PTLSQYGSEAT
+297 PTLSQYGSVA
-308 SQQHPT
+308 
-314 SNIQYPISN
+314 SNDQSPISNTQYPISN
-323 IQYPISDVKRETS
+323 VKREAS
-336 NACPEQSRRVKRET
+336 NVKRQA

-396 TVQTAM
+396 TAQTAL

-438 LGVVVYLIVA
+438 LGVVVYLVVA

-465 AQLTIHALTMLVLIQ
+465 AQLAIHALTMLALLQ
-480 RRMGGLGGHGI
+480 RRLGGLSGHGI
-491 MALALKTIFASLVMG
+491 MALAFKTFLASLVMG
-506 GITYLALS
+506 GVTYLALN
-514 GLQSALDAS
+514 GLERSLDVNT
-523 PLVSKLVIVGGAGG
+523 LLGKLIIVGGVGG
-537 VGLATYLGM
+537 VGLATYLGV
-546 IALLRVEEAR
+546 IALLRVEEAK
-556 LVGKMIWRK
+556 LVGGMIWRK
-565 VRLSD
+565 VRPSG

>member
-1 MTTSSQLAE
+1 MTTSSELAE
-10 VTPST
+10 VTPAT
-15 EGIAKAAGVL
+15 EGIAKAAGIL

-39 ETVKA
+39 EIVIA
-44 DLFGASP
+44 DIFGASP
-51 YVSAFEVAAIVP
+51 WVSAFEVASRVP

-89 QQRQELWRIFSIVVS
+89 EKRQELWRIFSVVLS
-104 LAVVILSLIVILLE
+104 LAVVVLGLIVILVE
-118 LFAPQVAWLLGGGFD
+118 LFAPQVASLLGGGFD
-133 VQFQAVTTK
+133 AQLQAVTTK
-142 LIRIILPAVLFFGLS
+142 MIRIVLPAVLFFGLS
-157 GMVTAL
+157 GMVTGL

-170 TYPAFGAAIYNAGI
+170 TYPAFGAAIYNAGV
-184 ITAALLLADKVN
+184 ITCALLLADKVN
-196 IYSLALGIL
+196 IYSLGLGIL
-205 LGAMLQLAIQ
+205 LGAILQLAIQ
-215 LPDLRDVRFALS
+215 LPDLRDVRFSFS

-235 RRIVGLYLPI
+235 RRIVGLYLPV
-245 VLGLVISQIGIAIDR
+245 VLGVVISQIGITIDR
-260 NLASRTGGESIAW
+260 RLASGTGEESIAW
-273 MQYATRLIQLPIGLV
+273 MRFATQLIQFPIGLV

-308 SQQHPT
+308 SQQSPT
-314 SNIQYPISN
+314 SNFQPFGRAQDRPPPSN
-323 IQYPISDVKRETS
+323 
-336 NACPEQSRRVKRET
+336 
-350 SDFQR
+350 FQH

-370 ATIGLFVLATP
+370 ATIGLFILATP

-386 YQHGNFDAHD
+386 YHHGQFDARD
-396 TVQTAM
+396 TVQTAL

-458 GLILANS
+458 GLIIANS
-465 AQLTIHALTMLVLIQ
+465 TQLTVHALTMLDLLQ
-480 RRMGGLGGHGI
+480 RRMGELDRYGI
-491 MALALKTIFASLVMG
+491 KALALKTVFASLVMG
-506 GITYLALS
+506 GVTYLVL
-514 GLQSALDAS
+514 GRVQGALDANT
-523 PLVSKLVIVGGAGG
+523 LVGKLVIVGGAGG

-546 IALLRVEEAR
+546 ITLLRVEEAR
-556 LVGKMIWRK
+556 LVTGIIWRK
-565 VRLSD
+565 VQSSLLSRS

>member
-1 MTTSSQLAE
+1 MTTSSQPVEA
-10 VTPST
+10 PPAG

-25 SLGNVASRALGLVR
+25 SLGNVASRVLGLVR
-39 ETVKA
+39 QTVIA

-51 YVSAFEVAAIVP
+51 YVSAFVAAARVP

-75 SAALVPVF
+75 SSALVPVF

-89 QQRQELWRIFSIVVS
+89 QKRQELWHIFSIVVS
-104 LAVVILSLIVILLE
+104 LAVVVLSFIVILLE
-118 LFAPQVAWLLGGGFD
+118 LLAPQVAWLLGSGFD
-133 VQFQAVTTK
+133 AQLRAVTTK
-142 LIRIILPAVLFFGLS
+142 MIRIILPAVLFFGLS
-157 GMVTAL
+157 GMVTGL

-205 LGAMLQLAIQ
+205 LGALLQLAIQ
-215 LPDLRDVRFALS
+215 LPDLRDVRFYFS
-227 LDLSHPAL
+227 LNLSHPAL
-235 RRIVGLYLPI
+235 RRIAGLYLPI
-245 VLGLVISQIGIAIDR
+245 VLGLVVSQIGIIIDS
-260 NLASRTGGESIAW
+260 NLASRTGEESIAW
-273 MQYATRLIQLPIGLV
+273 MDYATRLIQFPIGMV
-288 SAAISLAIL
+288 SAAVSLAIL
-297 PTLSQYGSEAT
+297 PTLSQYGSAASDEQA
-308 SQQHPT
+308 ST
-314 SNIQYPISN
+314 SNPQYPISN
-323 IQYPISDVKRETS
+323 VQPPTS
-336 NACPEQSRRVKRET
+336 NLQPPT
-350 SDFQR
+350 SNFQR
-355 TLALGLKMVLMAIIP
+355 TLALGLKMVLVAIIP
-370 ATIGLFVLATP
+370 ATIGLFVLAAP

-386 YQHGNFDAHD
+386 FQHGNFDAYD
-396 TVQTAM
+396 TAQTAM

-465 AQLTIHALTMLVLIQ
+465 TQLTVHALTMLALIQ

-491 MALALKTIFASLVMG
+491 MTLASKTLLAALVMG
-506 GITYLALS
+506 GATYLALN
-514 GLQSALDAS
+514 GLQNALDAGS
-523 PLVSKLVIVGGAGG
+523 LVGKLAIVGGAGG

-546 IALLRVEEAR
+546 IVLLRVEEAK
-556 LVGKMIWRK
+556 LVGKMMWRK
-565 VRLSD
+565 VRPSD

>member
-1 MTTSSQLAE
+1 MTTSSQSAE
-10 VTPST
+10 VPPAG
-15 EGIAKAAGVL
+15 EGIAKAAGIL
-25 SLGNVASRALGLVR
+25 SLGNVASRVLGLVR
-39 ETVKA
+39 QTVIA

-51 YVSAFEVAAIVP
+51 YVSAFVAAARVP

-89 QQRQELWRIFSIVVS
+89 QKRQELWHIFSIVLS

-118 LFAPQVAWLLGGGFD
+118 LFAPQVAWLLGSGFD
-133 VQFQAVTTK
+133 AQLQAVTTK
-142 LIRIILPAVLFFGLS
+142 MIRIILPAVLFFGLS
-157 GMVTAL
+157 GMVTGL

-170 TYPAFGAAIYNAGI
+170 TYPAFGAAIYNVGI

-205 LGAMLQLAIQ
+205 LGAMLQLAIL
-215 LPDLRDVRFALS
+215 LPDLRDVRFAFS

-235 RRIVGLYLPI
+235 RRIAGLYLPI
-245 VLGLVISQIGIAIDR
+245 VLGLIISQIGIVIDS

-273 MQYATRLIQLPIGLV
+273 MDYATRLIQFPIGMV

-297 PTLSQYGSEAT
+297 PTLSQYASEAA
-308 SQQHPT
+308 SKQP
-314 SNIQYPISN
+314 
-323 IQYPISDVKRETS
+323 PISDVKRETS
-336 NACPEQSRRVKRET
+336 NVKRQT
-350 SDFQR
+350 SDFQH
-355 TLALGLKMVLMAIIP
+355 TLALGLKMVLVAIIP
-370 ATIGLFVLATP
+370 ATIGLFVLAAP

-386 YQHGNFDAHD
+386 FQHGNFDAHD
-396 TVQTAM
+396 TAQTAL

-438 LGVVVYLIVA
+438 LGVGVYLIVA

-465 AQLTIHALTMLVLIQ
+465 AQLTIHALTMLVLLQ
-480 RRMGGLGGHGI
+480 RRLGGLGGHGI
-491 MALALKTIFASLVMG
+491 MTLAFKALSASVVMG
-506 GITYLALS
+506 GVTYLALS
-514 GLQSALDAS
+514 GLQGVLDAS
-523 PLVSKLVIVGGAGG
+523 TLGGKLVIVGGAGG

-556 LVGKMIWRK
+556 LVGEMIWRK
-565 VRLSD
+565 VRPSPISRS

>member
-1 MTTSSQLAE
+1 MTRESQLAE
-10 VTPST
+10 APPST
-15 EGIAKAAGVL
+15 EGIAKAAGIL

-51 YVSAFEVAAIVP
+51 EVSAFVVAAQVP

-89 QQRQELWRIFSIVVS
+89 EKRRELWHIFSIVVS
-104 LAVVILSLIVILLE
+104 LAVVILSLVVVLLE

-133 VQFQAVTTK
+133 AQLQAVTTK
-142 LIRIILPAVLFFGLS
+142 MIRIILPAVLFFGLS
-157 GMVTAL
+157 GMVTGL

-184 ITAALLLADKVN
+184 ITCALLLADKVS

-215 LPDLRDVRFALS
+215 LPDLRDVRFAFS

-235 RRIVGLYLPI
+235 RRIVGLYLPV

-297 PTLSQYGSEAT
+297 PTLSQYGSTEP
-308 SQQHPT
+308 SEQDPV
-314 SNIQYPISN
+314 SNLQRPISN
-323 IQYPISDVKRETS
+323 
-336 NACPEQSRRVKRET
+336 
-350 SDFQR
+350 FQH
-355 TLALGLKMVLMAIIP
+355 TLALGLKMVLVAIIP
-370 ATIGLFVLATP
+370 AAIGLFVLAAP

-386 YQHGNFDAHD
+386 YQHGNFDTYD
-396 TVQTAM
+396 TVQTTL

-438 LGVVVYLIVA
+438 LGVVVYLILA

-465 AQLTIHALTMLVLIQ
+465 AQLTIHALTMLALLQ

-491 MALALKTIFASLVMG
+491 TALALKTLFASLVMG

-514 GLQSALDAS
+514 GLQRVLDVRT
-523 PLVSKLVIVGGAGG
+523 LVGKFIIVSGAGG
-537 VGLATYLGM
+537 LGLATYLGM
-546 IALLRVEEAR
+546 MVLLRVEEAR
-556 LVGKMIWRK
+556 LVREMIWRK
-565 VRLSD
+565 VRPSG

>member
-1 MTTSSQLAE
+1 MTTSSQSAE
-10 VTPST
+10 VPASG
-15 EGIAKAAGVL
+15 EGIARAAGIL
-25 SLGNVASRALGLVR
+25 SLGNVASRVLGLVR
-39 ETVKA
+39 QTVIA

-51 YVSAFEVAAIVP
+51 YVSAFVAAARVP

-89 QQRQELWRIFSIVVS
+89 QKRQELWHIFSIVLS
-104 LAVVILSLIVILLE
+104 LAVVILGLIVILLE
-118 LFAPQVAWLLGGGFD
+118 LFAPHVAWLLGSGFD
-133 VQFQAVTTK
+133 AQLQAVTTK
-142 LIRIILPAVLFFGLS
+142 MIRIILPAVLFFGLS
-157 GMVTAL
+157 GMVTGL

-170 TYPAFGAAIYNAGI
+170 TYPAFGAAIYNAGL
-184 ITAALLLADKVN
+184 ITCALLLADRVN

-215 LPDLRDVRFALS
+215 LPDLRDVRFAFS

-235 RRIVGLYLPI
+235 RRIAGLYLPI
-245 VLGLVISQIGIAIDR
+245 VLGLVISQIGIVIDS

-273 MQYATRLIQLPIGLV
+273 MDYATRLIQFPIGMV

-297 PTLSQYGSEAT
+297 PTLSQYASAASNE
-308 SQQHPT
+308 QPPT
-314 SNIQYPISN
+314 SNLQPPISN
-323 IQYPISDVKRETS
+323 
-336 NACPEQSRRVKRET
+336 
-350 SDFQR
+350 FQR

-438 LGVVVYLIVA
+438 LGVVVYLVVA
-448 LSLIRPLGMI
+448 LSLIQPLGMI

-465 AQLTIHALTMLVLIQ
+465 AQLTIHALTMLVLLQ
-480 RRMGGLGGHGI
+480 RRLGGLSGHGI
-491 MALALKTIFASLVMG
+491 MALAFKTLSASLVMG
-506 GITYLALS
+506 GMTYLALG

-523 PLVSKLVIVGGAGG
+523 TLVGKLVIVGGAGG

-546 IALLRVEEAR
+546 IALLQVEEAR
-556 LVGKMIWRK
+556 LVGEMIWRK
-565 VRLSD
+565 VRPSG

>member
-1 MTTSSQLAE
+1 MTTSSQPTE
-10 VTPST
+10 VPPAT
-15 EGIAKAAGVL
+15 EGIAKAAGIL

-39 ETVKA
+39 QTVIA
-44 DLFGASP
+44 GLFGSSP
-51 YVSAFEVAAIVP
+51 HFSAFVAAARVP

-89 QQRQELWRIFSIVVS
+89 EKRQELWRIFSVVLS

-118 LFAPQVAWLLGGGFD
+118 LFAPQVAWLLGSGFD
-133 VQFQAVTTK
+133 AQLQAVTTK
-142 LIRIILPAVLFFGLS
+142 MIRLILPAVLFFGIS
-157 GMVTAL
+157 GMVTGL

-170 TYPAFGAAIYNAGI
+170 TYPAFGAAIYNAGL
-184 ITAALLLADKVN
+184 ITCALFLADKIN

-205 LGAMLQLAIQ
+205 LGAILQLAIQ
-215 LPDLRDVRFALS
+215 LPDLRDVRFAFS

-235 RRIVGLYLPI
+235 RRIAGLYLPI
-245 VLGLVISQIGIAIDR
+245 VLGLVISQIGIVIDS

-273 MQYATRLIQLPIGLV
+273 MDYATRLIQFPIGMV

-297 PTLSQYGSEAT
+297 PTLSQYASAT
-308 SQQHPT
+308 SSKQP
-314 SNIQYPISN
+314 PISN
-323 IQYPISDVKRETS
+323 IQYPTS
-336 NACPEQSRRVKRET
+336 N
-350 SDFQR
+350 FQH

-370 ATIGLFVLATP
+370 ATIGLFVLAAP

-386 YQHGNFDAHD
+386 FQHGNFDAHD
-396 TVQTAM
+396 TAQTAL

-465 AQLTIHALTMLVLIQ
+465 TQLTVHALTMLALIQ
-480 RRMGGLGGHGI
+480 RRLGGLGGHGI
-491 MALALKTIFASLVMG
+491 MALAFKALSASLVMG
-506 GITYLALS
+506 GMTYLALG

-523 PLVSKLVIVGGAGG
+523 TLVGKLVIVGGAGG

-556 LVGKMIWRK
+556 LVGEMIWRK
-565 VRLSD
+565 VRPSS

>member
-1 MTTSSQLAE
+1 MTASSQLTE
-10 VTPST
+10 VPPSS
-15 EGIAKAAGVL
+15 GSIAKAAGIL
-25 SLGNVASRALGLVR
+25 SLGNVASRVLGLVR

-63 TMIYDLLIGGLL
+63 TIIYDLLIGGLL

-83 SDYASP
+83 SDYATP
-89 QQRQELWRIFSIVVS
+89 EKRQELWRVFSVVVS
-104 LAVVILSLIVILLE
+104 LTVVILGLIVFLLE
-118 LFAPQVAWLLGGGFD
+118 LLAPWVAWLLGGGFD
-133 VQFQAVTTK
+133 AQLQVVTTK
-142 LIRIILPAVLFFGLS
+142 MIRIVLPAVLFFGLS
-157 GMVTAL
+157 GMITAL

-170 TYPAFGAAIYNAGI
+170 TYPAFGAAIYNFGI
-184 ITAALLLADKVN
+184 ITCALLLADKVN
-196 IYSLALGIL
+196 IYSLTLGIL
-205 LGAMLQLAIQ
+205 LGAILQLAIQ
-215 LPDLRDVRFALS
+215 LPDLRDVKFAFS

-235 RRIVGLYLPI
+235 RRILGLYLPV
-245 VLGLVISQIGIAIDR
+245 VLGLVISNIGIAIDR

-288 SAAISLAIL
+288 SAAVSLAIL
-297 PTLSQYGSEAT
+297 PTLSQYGSAK
-308 SQQHPT
+308 
-314 SNIQYPISN
+314 SNIKYPIS
-323 IQYPISDVKRETS
+323 T
-336 NACPEQSRRVKRET
+336 VKRET

-355 TLALGLKMVLMAIIP
+355 TLALGLKMVLVAIIP
-370 ATIGLFVLATP
+370 ATVGLFVLATP

-386 YQHGNFDAHD
+386 YQHGDFDARD

-438 LGVVVYLIVA
+438 LGVMVYLIVA

-465 AQLTIHALTMLVLIQ
+465 TQLTVHALTMIVLLQ

-491 MALALKTIFASLVMG
+491 MPLALKTILASLAMG
-506 GITYLALS
+506 GMMYLVLS
-514 GLQSALDAS
+514 GLQLVLDAND
-523 PLVSKLVIVGGAGG
+523 LMGKLVIVSGAGG
-537 VGLATYLGM
+537 VGLATYLGLLV
-546 IALLRVEEAR
+546 LLRVEEAR
-556 LVGKMIWRK
+556 LVREMIWRK
-565 VRLSD
+565 VRSFG

>member
-1 MTTSSQLAE
+1 MTTSSQLPEALQ
-10 VTPST
+10 ST
-15 EGIAKAAGVL
+15 EGIAKAAGIL
-25 SLGNVASRALGLVR
+25 SLGNVASRVLGLVR

-63 TMIYDLLIGGLL
+63 TIIYDLLIGGLL
-75 SAALVPVF
+75 SSALVPVF

-89 QQRQELWRIFSIVVS
+89 QKRQELWRIFTVFLS
-104 LAVVILSLIVILLE
+104 LAVVALTLIVILLE
-118 LFAPQVAWLLGGGFD
+118 LFAPQVAWLLGGGFEAEL
-133 VQFQAVTTK
+133 QMVTTK

-157 GMVTAL
+157 GIVTGL

-170 TYPAFGAAIYNAGI
+170 TFPAFGAAIYNAGI
-184 ITAALLLADKVN
+184 IACALLLADKVN
-196 IYSLALGIL
+196 IYSLGLGIL
-205 LGAMLQLAIQ
+205 LGAILQLAIQ
-215 LPDLRDVRFALS
+215 LPDLRDVRFAFS

-235 RRIVGLYLPI
+235 RRIAGLYLPI
-245 VLGLVISQIGIAIDR
+245 VLGLVISQIGIGIDR

-273 MQYATRLIQLPIGLV
+273 MQYATRLIQLPIGLI

-297 PTLSQYGSEAT
+297 PTLSQYGSSEAQSSKLKT
-308 SQQHPT
+308 QNRNLQS
-314 SNIQYPISN
+314 PISN
-323 IQYPISDVKRETS
+323 IQYPTS
-336 NACPEQSRRVKRET
+336 NLQPPT
-350 SDFQR
+350 SNFQH
-355 TLALGLKMVLMAIIP
+355 TLALGLKMVLIAIIP
-370 ATIGLFVLATP
+370 ATIGLFVLAAP
-381 IVALL
+381 IVALI
-386 YQHGNFDAHD
+386 YQHGNFDVRD
-396 TVQTAM
+396 TVQTAL

-480 RRMGGLGGHGI
+480 RRMGGMVGHGI
-491 MALALKTIFASLVMG
+491 MALAVKTLFASLVMG
-506 GITYLALS
+506 GTTHIALG
-514 GLQSALDAS
+514 GLQRGLDADT
-523 PLVSKLVIVGGAGG
+523 LMGKLIIVSGAGG
-537 VGLATYLGM
+537 VGLATYLAI
-546 IALLRVEEAR
+546 IALLRVKEAR
-556 LVGKMIWRK
+556 MVGEMIWRK
-565 VRLSD
+565 VRSSG